1 MPKVTFYPSKKTIKA
16 RPGQTI
22 LQLSRVARV
31 AIPTRCDG
39 NAACLLCKVTIEKG
53 TASPLSAGEERKL
66 AERDKARGM
75 RLPCQVRVLEE
86 DLVVRI
92 PESRWKSV
100 VEKAL
105 ERQRL
110 EEEEW

>member
-1 MPKVTFYPSKKTIKA
+1 MPKVTFFPSKKTIKA
-16 RPGQTI
+16 RPGQTV
-22 LQLSRVARV
+22 LQISRVARV

-53 TASPLSAGEERKL
+53 TVSSLSASEERKL
-66 AERDKARGM
+66 SERDRARGI
-75 RLPCQVRVLEE
+75 RLACQARVLEE
-86 DLVVRI
+86 DLIVRV
-92 PESRWKSV
+92 PESRLKSV